1 MSIVINCCSLRRC
14 KHSSAFDLQSLSH
27 TRIKHESRSLAAAN
41 SIAHTD
47 EHPWTM
53 TSCKAGH
60 KTFVE
65 VVVVCEMCI
74 LNWLWEEVF
83 LRGNESCFESSPRCS
98 SWAFS
103 QARNFSFSFP
113 WLSGLSARISIS
125 RSCGFKARQVTK
137 IFFAFYASKR
147 YSLIFKTF
155 KQVNRANFISFN
167 FGSELS
173 YVSSLQRW

>member
-83 LRGNESCFESSPRCS
+83 FEGMKVALKALHDVQVELLAKRGISH
-98 SWAFS
+98 
-103 QARNFSFSFP
+103 FSFP
-113 WLSGLSARISIS
+113 WLSGLSARISITRSS
-125 RSCGFKARQVTK
+125 RVQGPPSTKNIFLRFKQASDTPW
-137 IFFAFYASKR
+137 YSKR
-147 YSLIFKTF
+147 SNK
-155 KQVNRANFISFN
+155 
-167 FGSELS
+167 
-173 YVSSLQRW
+173 